1 MRSAGSVW
9 RKGVGSGKMD
19 LAGKEAVAMSTYEDY
34 SEVSKVYDETRVP
47 IGVEILLGC
56 LTAAGG
62 RLADLH
68 LLDAGCGSGAYSRA
82 VVGHVGHIDA
92 VDLNEGMLSVA
103 RAKLAEEETQGRIAF
118 HHASID
124 ALPFADATLDAA
136 MINQVLHHLET
147 GEDESYP
154 GHARVIAEVHRVL
167 RPGGA
172 LVVNMV
178 TREQNRDGFWYYDLV
193 PQAREAA
200 IALVPSSERLEA
212 MLTDAGFE
220 FRGRHVPLDA
230 VMLGAANF
238 DPAGPL
244 DERWR
249 KGDSI
254 WALAG
259 ANAVAEAAARVLEMQ
274 AAGTLEA
281 WYRERDNRRH
291 GVGQFTFFLAVKP
304 AG

>member
-1 MRSAGSVW
+1 
-9 RKGVGSGKMD
+9 
-19 LAGKEAVAMSTYEDY
+19 MSTYEDY
-34 SEVSKVYDETRVP
+34 IEVSKVYDETRVP

-62 RLADLH
+62 RLVDLR

-82 VVGHVGHIDA
+82 VASHVDHIDA

-103 RAKLAEEETQGRIAF
+103 RAKLAEEEALGRVAF

-124 ALPFADATLDAA
+124 ALPLGDATLDAA

-147 GEDESYP
+147 GEDDSHP
-154 GHARVIAEVHRVL
+154 GHARVIAEMHRVL

-172 LVVNMV
+172 LVVNMA
-178 TREQNRDGFWYYDLV
+178 THEQLRDGFWYYDLV
-193 PQAREAA
+193 PQGREAA
-200 IALVPSSERLEA
+200 IALVPSTERLEA
-212 MLTDAGFE
+212 MLADAGFD
-220 FRGRHVPLDA
+220 FRGRYVPLDA
-230 VMLGAANF
+230 IMQGAAYF

-249 KGDSI
+249 KSDSI
-254 WALAG
+254 WTLAG
-259 ANAVAEAAARVLEMQ
+259 VKAVAEAEARVREMQ

-281 WYRERDNRRH
+281 WFRERDERRH

>member
-1 MRSAGSVW
+1 MIGRAGREDRTLS
-9 RKGVGSGKMD
+9 K
-19 LAGKEAVAMSTYEDY
+19 YENY
-34 SEVSKVYDETRVP
+34 AEVSKAYDETREP

-56 LTAAGG
+56 LTAAGAPLPEI
-62 RLADLH
+62 R
-68 LLDAGCGSGAYSRA
+68 LLDAGCGTGAYARA
-82 VVGHVGHIDA
+82 VIDHVGHIDA
-92 VDLNEGMLSVA
+92 VDINEGMLSVA
-103 RAKLAEEETQGRIAF
+103 RAKLAGEGAQGRIAF
-118 HHASID
+118 HHGGID
-124 ALPFADATLDAA
+124 ALPFEGGTFDAA

-147 GEDESYP
+147 GEDDTYP
-154 GHARVIAEVHRVL
+154 GHARVFAEMHRVL

-172 LVVNMV
+172 LVVNMA
-178 TREQNRDGFWYYDLV
+178 THEQLRDGFWYYELV

-200 IALVPSSERLEA
+200 VALVPATERLEA
-212 MLTDAGFE
+212 MLAEAGFE

-230 VMLGAANF
+230 VMLGSAHF
-238 DPAGPL
+238 EPAGPL

-259 ANAVAEAAARVLEMQ
+259 AKGVAEAEARVREMQ

-281 WYRERDNRRH
+281 WFQERDEHRH

-304 AG
+304 AE

>member
-1 MRSAGSVW
+1 MWRSRVAA
-9 RKGVGSGKMD
+9 GKMG
-19 LAGKEAVAMSTYEDY
+19 LAGEGADVMSKYEDY
-34 SEVSKVYDETRVP
+34 GEVAKVYDETRAP

-56 LTAAGG
+56 LTAAGTPLSG
-62 RLADLH
+62 IH
-68 LLDAGCGSGAYSRA
+68 LLDAGCGTGAYARA

-92 VDLNEGMLSVA
+92 VDLNEGMLDVA
-103 RAKLAEEETQGRIAF
+103 RAKLAGQEAQGRIAF

-124 ALPFADATLDAA
+124 ALPFEDEAFDAA

-147 GEDESYP
+147 GEDDSHP
-154 GHARVIAEVHRVL
+154 GHARVIAEIHRVL

-172 LVVNMV
+172 LVINMA
-178 TREQNRDGFWYYDLV
+178 TREQLRDGFWYYGLA
-193 PQAREAA
+193 PRAGEASM
-200 IALVPSSERLEA
+200 ALIPSSARLEA
-212 MLTDAGFE
+212 MLTAAGFE
-220 FRGRHVPLDA
+220 FRGRHVALDA
-230 VMLGAANF
+230 VMQGAAYF

-249 KGDSI
+249 KGDSF

-259 ANAVAEAAARVLEMQ
+259 PKGVAGAVARVREMQ

-281 WYRERDNRRH
+281 WFRECDERRR

>member
-1 MRSAGSVW
+1 
-9 RKGVGSGKMD
+9 MD
-19 LAGKEAVAMSTYEDY
+19 RAREEARAMSTYEDY
-34 SEVSKVYDETRVP
+34 IEVSKVYDETRVP

-62 RLADLH
+62 KLSDLR

-82 VVGHVGHIDA
+82 VVGHVGQIDA

-103 RAKLAEEETQGRIAF
+103 RAKLAEEEGRGRIAF
-118 HHASID
+118 HHASVD
-124 ALPFADATLDAA
+124 ALPLEDGTLDAA

-147 GEDESYP
+147 GEDDSHP
-154 GHARVIAEVHRVL
+154 GHARVIAEMHRVL

-172 LVVNMV
+172 LVVNMA
-178 TREQNRDGFWYYDLV
+178 THEQLRGGFWYYDLV
-193 PQAREAA
+193 PQARAAA
-200 IALVPSSERLEA
+200 IALVPSTERLEA
-212 MLTDAGFE
+212 MLTEAGFD
-220 FRGRHVPLDA
+220 FRGRHVPLDD

-238 DPAGPL
+238 DPEGPL

-249 KGDSI
+249 KSDSI

-259 ANAVAEAAARVLEMQ
+259 ARGVAEAEARVREMQ
-274 AAGTLEA
+274 AAGTLET
-281 WYRERDNRRH
+281 WFRERDKRRH

-304 AG
+304 G